1 MNFDVLSL
9 DGVCMRPVAA
19 TGPGEVD
26 RETLFWFSQQ
36 GPVVSAALCEL
47 LRLPD
52 GRIRLTEHF
61 SWDSREGSGSNVL
74 EQIPSDS

>member
-26 RETLFWFSQQ
+26 RETLFVNYCGF
-36 GPVVSAALCEL
+36 PTDVS
-47 LRLPD
+47 
-52 GRIRLTEHF
+52 G
-61 SWDSREGSGSNVL
+61 
-74 EQIPSDS
+74 

>member
-1 MNFDVLSL
+1 MAICLQADQAGRL
-9 DGVCMRPVAA
+9 DG
-19 TGPGEVD
+19 GH
-26 RETLFWFSQQ
+26 
-36 GPVVSAALCEL
+36 ALCEL